1 MEWRRVIEPDLAFL
15 RHPRLACHQ
24 QLGHQTDLFH
34 HERLSLLGELLNTL
48 RHELSNPLFGLQLSS
63 QILKEDLAEDTEN
76 LEFIEEISK
85 NINRSQEIIKNFSEL
100 FLEKNLTKNI
110 GSHSS

>member
-1 MEWRRVIEPDLAFL
+1 RSEGEGRA
-15 RHPRLACHQ
+15 A
-24 QLGHQTDLFH
+24 LGHQTDLFH

-110 GSHSS
+110 VLKDIIEEVITLTKSETRG